1 MLVGTMALNLRT
13 LQWNIGGGKVRRG
26 EAGPYDHDD
35 LSHIIDTIQRLAPDI
50 VTLQEAHTG
59 NGVMQAAT
67 IAAATGLVH
76 FVNDPY
82 SQSHLEAGMQASQ
95 AILSRFP
102 LEAHDFNFLPNPDL
116 SATGPDGN
124 RWVTFDKGV
133 SRVLCQLPDGQDMD
147 VVTLH
152 AVPFGHFKRSPL
164 DAEFAPIRHRL
175 AELARPQQLLALV
188 QGDFN
193 NEAPTLADYVP
204 DLVSRMTE
212 APLPGPTIPKGKY
225 LDHVLYRGL
234 TLRSVAVVT
243 DVLTDHYPVLCHFD
257 F

>member
-1 MLVGTMALNLRT
+1 MLVGTMVSNLRT
-13 LQWNIGGGKVRRG
+13 LQWNIGGGFIRTATG
-26 EAGPYDHDD
+26 SAYNQPG
-35 LSHIIDTIQRLAPDI
+35 LDTIIAVIRAHDPDI

-59 NGVMQAAT
+59 KGVMQAAT

-82 SQSHLEAGMQASQ
+82 STSHLEAGMQASQ

-102 LEAHDFNFLPNPDL
+102 LEVHDFNVLPNPGL
-116 SATGPDGN
+116 SATGPDGS

-133 SRVLCQLPDGQDMD
+133 SRVLCQLPNGQDMD

-164 DAEFAPIRHRL
+164 DAEFAPIRDRL

-193 NEAPTLADYVP
+193 NDAPTLADYVP
-204 DLVSRMTE
+204 DLLSRMTE

-234 TLRSVAVVT
+234 TLRSVVVVT

-257 F
+257 V